1 MCIRIPKRHVLKEK
15 IPGSIP
21 FQDANVMSLESKTLE
36 SAFSL
41 SSSPARLVTLAISG
55 LPLRNSNTIFA
66 NLVTRKSGALLV
78 LSTH

>member
-1 MCIRIPKRHVLKEK
+1 
-15 IPGSIP
+15 
-21 FQDANVMSLESKTLE
+21 MSLESKTLG

-55 LPLRNSNTIFA
+55 LPLRNSDTIFA